1 MNTDFDPTLLAELRE
16 LHQSERA
23 PVELERRVLE
33 RVLPARVRGKAPLG
47 ARPRVWWNRGPLGWT
62 VLGATLA
69 ALAAVVLYSGM
80 LHLDEPSPG
89 EQALSSEPARVLGP
103 EPRSKAGGE
112 ARRDAHCPLDELPA
126 GFADEAPRI
135 EPPVRVDDLELDTF
149 AMSIPGCPAL
159 VRSAVNYVP
168 STLSLPSRAPLLLFL
183 HNGGDS
189 AEDGAW
195 PLRRQASLEALAE
208 REGFII
214 VYANAAPAASRF
226 LTSGFWQTDPEGAN
240 RSIDDFAYLARVVE
254 RLEERGLVE
263 RSAAGPDVYLVGY
276 GSGARL
282 ALEAAARHPERY
294 AGVAAL
300 LPDKINA
307 FRPPPRRADT
317 RLSRMLFVALQ
328 DGRPW
333 AYWPGVPLDMATL
346 DEWAAAVGLP
356 PLAFQQG
363 LEPQPQARLG
373 TVGSGD
379 EATRLANAMSQAS
392 PALRQVVPAGTRV
405 LDVGEPD
412 QGGAAVRVL
421 VVPNKDTIEVG
432 RDGRPAPLDVTTL
445 IAQFLLSSSASKP
458 DVLAP

>member
-1 MNTDFDPTLLAELRE
+1 MNADLDPTLLDELRE

-23 PVELERRVLE
+23 PAELERRVLE
-33 RVLPARVRGKAPLG
+33 RVLPSRVRGKTPFG
-47 ARPRVWWNRGPLGWT
+47 ARMRAWWNRAPLGWT
-62 VLGATLA
+62 VLGATLGA
-69 ALAAVVLYSGM
+69 VAAVVLYLGTF
-80 LHLDEPSPG
+80 HLDEPNPG
-89 EQALSSEPARVLGP
+89 EQTLSSEPTRVLGP
-103 EPRSKAGGE
+103 EPRSKATGE

-135 EPPVRVDDLELDTF
+135 EPPVRIDDLELDTF

-189 AEDGAW
+189 ADSGVW

-208 REGFII
+208 REGFIV

-226 LTSGFWQTDPEGAN
+226 LKSGFWQTEPEGAN

-263 RSAAGPDVYLVGY
+263 RSAGGPDVYLVGY

-282 ALEAAARHPERY
+282 ALEAAARKPERY

-307 FRPPPRRADT
+307 FRPSPRRADT

-328 DGRPW
+328 DERPW
-333 AYWPGVPLDMATL
+333 AYWPGVPLNMATL
-346 DEWAAAVGLP
+346 DEWAVAVGLP
-356 PLAFQQG
+356 PLAFQKG
-363 LEPQPQARLG
+363 LEPEPKVRLG

-379 EATRLANAMSQAS
+379 EATLLANAMSRAS
-392 PALRQVVPAGTRV
+392 PALRQVVPVGTRV
-405 LDVGEPD
+405 LDIGEPD

-432 RDGRPAPLDVTTL
+432 RDGRRAPLDVTTF
-445 IAQFLLSSSASKP
+445 IAEFLLSSSANKP
-458 DVLAP
+458 GVPVP